1 MRQSFPSFL
10 LAYFLPGFPYFA
22 VFGPLLVNFPATMLH
37 SFHHAF
43 QHASV
48 CGTLQGTWAAI
59 RVATGSPGKRIRKP
73 AGHILA
79 LPSGTD
85 HGSILGAP
93 NLVGMGA
100 GQPSSCLD
108 CPAQAQRS
116 VI

>member
-1 MRQSFPSFL
+1 
-10 LAYFLPGFPYFA
+10 
-22 VFGPLLVNFPATMLH
+22 MLH

-59 RVATGSPGKRIRKP
+59 RVATGSRGKRIRKL

-79 LPSGTD
+79 FPSGTD

-93 NLVGMGA
+93 NLVGVA
-100 GQPSSCLD
+100 VVQPILLGCR
-108 CPAQAQRS
+108 ATAQRS

>member
-1 MRQSFPSFL
+1 
-10 LAYFLPGFPYFA
+10 
-22 VFGPLLVNFPATMLH
+22 MLH
-37 SFHHAF
+37 SLHHAF

-59 RVATGSPGKRIRKP
+59 RVATGSRGKLTCKP

-79 LPSGTD
+79 FPSGTD

-93 NLVGMGA
+93 NLVGVAMGSRSIWL
-100 GQPSSCLD
+100 GG
-108 CPAQAQRS
+108 PATAQRS